1 MKAIF
6 AIIILPLIVLANPVP
21 APEPKAEPESAHIE
35 KRAVTCALT
44 GSDVRYHQK
53 PSTTSTADGQFGATG
68 TEVPFSCYTTSSDVN
83 NDT

>member
-6 AIIILPLIVLANPVP
+6 AIVILPLMVLANPVP
-21 APEPKAEPESAHIE
+21 EPEPKLEPAHIE

-53 PSTTSTADGQFGATG
+53 PSTTSTADGQFGAAG
-68 TEVPFSCYTTSSDVN
+68 TEVSFSCYTTGSDVN
-83 NDT
+83 GN